1 MGNQQLLI
9 IAIAAVVLAV
19 AVAVGVTMFRD
30 QAASSNRDEL
40 QMDLAQLGVRAQ
52 TYFRRPTT
60 LGGGGG
66 SFAGLTMQR
75 LTSRVTNL
83 NGSYSLSPDPV
94 PGSASSVKITG
105 IGTETAQDGSQVKVV
120 MQVFPDSML
129 TVESEG
135 H

>member
-19 AVAVGVTMFRD
+19 AVAVGVTMFQD

-40 QMDLAQLGVRAQ
+40 EMDLAQLGVRAQ

-66 SFAGLTMQR
+66 SFAGLTMNK

-83 NGSYSLSPDPV
+83 NGTYALDPDPV
-94 PGSASSVKITG
+94 PGGTSSIKISGT
-105 IGTETAQDGSQVKVV
+105 GTEVASDGQHVKVV
-120 MQVFPDSML
+120 MQIFPDSMFTL
-129 TVESEG
+129 ESEG

>member
-1 MGNQQLLI
+1 MGSQQLLI

-40 QMDLAQLGVRAQ
+40 SMDLSQFAVRAQ
-52 TYFRRPTT
+52 AYYRRPTT

-66 SFAGLTMQR
+66 SFGGLQMQN
-75 LTSRVTNL
+75 LTSRTTNL
-83 NGSYSLSPDPV
+83 NGSYSLDPSPV
-94 PGSASSVKITG
+94 PNSASFVKIMG
-105 IGTETAQDGSQVKVV
+105 IGTEAADDGLPVKVV
-120 MQVFPDSML
+120 MKVYADSMF
-129 TVESEG
+129 TVDAEG

>member
-1 MGNQQLLI
+1 MGSQQLLI

-40 QMDLAQLGVRAQ
+40 AMDLSQFAVRAQ
-52 TYFRRPTT
+52 AYYRRPTT

-66 SFAGLTMQR
+66 SFGGLQMQY
-75 LTSRVTNL
+75 LTTRTTNL
-83 NGSYSLSPDPV
+83 NGSYTLDPTPV
-94 PGSASSVKITG
+94 PNGAMFVKIQG
-105 IGTETAQDGSQVKVV
+105 IGTEVAEDGLPVKVV
-120 MQVFPDSML
+120 MKVYADSML
-129 TVESEG
+129 TLDAEG

>member
-19 AVAVGVTMFRD
+19 AVAVGVTMFQD

-40 QMDLAQLGVRAQ
+40 EMDLAQLGVRAQ
-52 TYFRRPTT
+52 TFFRRPTT

-66 SFAGLTMQR
+66 SFGGLTMQR
-75 LTSRVTNL
+75 LTSRVNNL
-83 NGSYSLSPDPV
+83 NGSYSISPDPV
-94 PGSASSVKITG
+94 PGTATFVKITG
-105 IGTETAQDGSQVKVV
+105 VGTETAADGMQVKVV
-120 MQVFPDSML
+120 MQVFPDSMY
-129 TVESEG
+129 TVEAEG

>member
-1 MGNQQLLI
+1 MGSQQLLI

-40 QMDLAQLGVRAQ
+40 SMDLSQFAVRAQ
-52 TYFRRPTT
+52 AYYRRPTT

-66 SFAGLTMQR
+66 SFGGLQMQN
-75 LTSRVTNL
+75 LTSRTTNL
-83 NGSYSLSPDPV
+83 NGTYSLDPSPV
-94 PGSASSVKITG
+94 PNGATFVKITG
-105 IGTETAQDGSQVKVV
+105 LGTESADDGMPVKVV
-120 MQVFPDSML
+120 MKVYADSML
-129 TVESEG
+129 TLDAEG

>member
-1 MGNQQLLI
+1 MGSQQLLI

-40 QMDLAQLGVRAQ
+40 QMDLSQFAVRAQ
-52 TYFRRPTT
+52 AYYRRPTT

-66 SFAGLTMQR
+66 SFGGLQMQN
-75 LTSRVTNL
+75 LTSRTTNL
-83 NGSYSLSPDPV
+83 NGTYSLDPSPV
-94 PGSASSVKITG
+94 PNGTTFVKITG
-105 IGTETAQDGSQVKVV
+105 LGTESADDGMPVKVV
-120 MQVFPDSML
+120 MKVYADSML
-129 TVESEG
+129 TLDAEG

>member
-40 QMDLAQLGVRAQ
+40 EMDLAQLGVRAQ

-66 SFAGLTMQR
+66 SFSGLTMQK
-75 LTSRVTNL
+75 LTSRVNNL
-83 NGSYSLSPDPV
+83 NGSYSLDPDPV
-94 PGSASSVKITG
+94 PGGTSFVKITG
-105 IGTETAQDGSQVKVV
+105 IGTEVADDGQHVKVV
-120 MQVFPDSML
+120 MQVMPDSMF
-129 TVESEG
+129 TVEAEG